1 MEYIAIGILI
11 TLGTWLGG
19 KVVDVIEPKKEIVE
33 VRQEVLQCVVV
44 ETESEEIGI
53 DDISKNVKVQ

>member
-11 TLGTWLGG
+11 TLGTWFGG
-19 KVVDVIEPKKEIVE
+19 KVVDVMEPKKEIVE

-53 DDISKNVKVQ
+53 NDISKNVEVQ